1 MLQGKFFVER
11 LCIFERKSISC
22 YTYIS
27 QGNRNK
33 SKKTEKTKKK
43 KKKIERTYETN
54 KMDYSLS
61 FCFLRFLA
69 LGEDAN
75 YFTLITLRFDRCTA
89 GLRQAMV
96 SSGCVSFSRLTR
108 NHSKSCY
115 ENELK
120 DHLFQKNCQINK
132 RDRETK
138 QQKEIVGT

>member
-1 MLQGKFFVER
+1 MA
-11 LCIFERKSISC
+11 
-22 YTYIS
+22 
-27 QGNRNK
+27 N
-33 SKKTEKTKKK
+33 
-43 KKKIERTYETN
+43 
-54 KMDYSLS
+54 SLR
-61 FCFLRFLA
+61 FCFLRSLA
-69 LGEDAN
+69 LREDAT

-89 GLRQAMV
+89 GLQQAVV
-96 SSGCVSFSRLTR
+96 STGCVPFSRLKR

>member
-11 LCIFERKSISC
+11 LCIFERKFISC
-22 YTYIS
+22 
-27 QGNRNK
+27 
-33 SKKTEKTKKK
+33 
-43 KKKIERTYETN
+43 
-54 KMDYSLS
+54 
-61 FCFLRFLA
+61 
-69 LGEDAN
+69 
-75 YFTLITLRFDRCTA
+75 LITLRFDRCTA
-89 GLRQAMV
+89 GLQQVMV

-132 RDRETK
+132 HDRETK